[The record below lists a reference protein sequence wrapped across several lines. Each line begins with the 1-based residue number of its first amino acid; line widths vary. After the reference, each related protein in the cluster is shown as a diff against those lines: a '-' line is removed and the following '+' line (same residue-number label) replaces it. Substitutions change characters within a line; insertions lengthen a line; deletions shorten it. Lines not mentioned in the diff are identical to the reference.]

1 MGVQHSYASAAE
13 HREVNI
19 GPAGSR
25 LGIIYWPR
33 LLTPI
38 VGVNNRHKSAI
49 DTDSVSTIATNRL
62 LTPTNDSFHL
72 LSAEMRRRG
81 THASLDFLCDGSAL
95 IRPRSQ
101 RLLVSAGTGSVLMRF
116 TMVCRNVRGVYDAT
130 VLSLGLAIPTPARNG
145 FRTETT
151 LSHRCLHNMYMR
163 MQVNKNKIVHVPLH
177 VIHLHSSASCS
188 TPTCCCTSGK
198 GEIDVGLM
206 QVQQ

>member
-1 MGVQHSYASAAE
+1 MTVPASISH
-13 HREVNI
+13 HRWYRNI
-19 GPAGSR
+19 
-25 LGIIYWPR
+25 IWPR

-49 DTDSVSTIATNRL
+49 DTYSVSTIATNRL

-101 RLLVSAGTGSVLMRF
+101 RLLVSAGKGSVLMRF

-130 VLSLGLAIPTPARNG
+130 VLSLTAGAGLGLAIPTPARKCFALG
-145 FRTETT
+145 FWTETT

-163 MQVNKNKIVHVPLH
+163 MQVN
-177 VIHLHSSASCS
+177 
-188 TPTCCCTSGK
+188 
-198 GEIDVGLM
+198 
-206 QVQQ
+206 

>member
-1 MGVQHSYASAAE
+1 MTSFVTMTTRKILPSDWPKVYFHLLKPDKFQIVY
-13 HREVNI
+13 
-19 GPAGSR
+19 
-25 LGIIYWPR
+25 LGENNKNRPR

-130 VLSLGLAIPTPARNG
+130 VLSLGLAIPTPVLRAWVSDRDYS
-145 FRTETT
+145 E
-151 LSHRCLHNMYMR
+151 
-163 MQVNKNKIVHVPLH
+163 P
-177 VIHLHSSASCS
+177 
-188 TPTCCCTSGK
+188 
-198 GEIDVGLM
+198 
-206 QVQQ
+206 

>member
-1 MGVQHSYASAAE
+1 MPWHIPSPPPHMATQRLDTDSKAS
-13 HREVNI
+13 RI
-19 GPAGSR
+19 LYR
-25 LGIIYWPR
+25 PR

-95 IRPRSQ
+95 IRPHAQ
-101 RLLVSAGTGSVLMRF
+101 RLLARTDEIHNGMQECSGSIR
-116 TMVCRNVRGVYDAT
+116 CYQT
-130 VLSLGLAIPTPARNG
+130 VANGLGLAIPTPGRKCFSLG

-163 MQVNKNKIVHVPLH
+163 MQVNKNKIVHVFT
-177 VIHLHSSASCS
+177 CN
-188 TPTCCCTSGK
+188 TPPFFR
-198 GEIDVGLM
+198 
-206 QVQQ
+206 